1 MKMHVLIVGLA
12 VLYWAVMTAAQTAFT
27 AAEPCP
33 AGEAVRLAAPIP
45 APISAMT
52 PEPVFDAGDD
62 SIVADRIY
70 RLAALS
76 EEEMPAAEPQCG
88 R

>member
-33 AGEAVRLAAPIP
+33 AAAAAPLAAVE
-45 APISAMT
+45 
-52 PEPVFDAGDD
+52 PEPMIDADD
-62 SIVADRIY
+62 ADRIVADRIY

-76 EEEMPAAEPQCG
+76 EEEAAAAEPKCG